1 MKFGTTQT
9 SRIDSG
15 SNRNNASRKLG
26 SSFQNAHST
35 LAKIS
40 RRRISAACARVGAL
54 ESGFTVEPCATINS
68 VPFGLRSTLT
78 ILPQRTRRAQRSGSP
93 NSLRDLWASVVNLW
107 FVKFRTYKNTDLRV
121 SEVGFGLWTISTGW
135 WGNFTEGEA
144 IALMHKAFDL
154 GITLFDAADTYGNG
168 LSEELIAKAFPN
180 QRDEIVIA
188 TKVGYDFVH
197 HGEARGRGQREIPQ
211 DSSPEAITRATEAA
225 LKRLKTDR
233 IDLLQLHNIRMEQVS
248 DDALW
253 KTLEKLK
260 AEGKV
265 RYYGIALGP
274 AIGWLYEG
282 VNSICER
289 DLTSVQHI
297 YNMLEQHPWRAF
309 HDAATDAGK
318 NTMFLIR
325 VTHSSGML
333 EGKYT
338 SETKFPPTDHRSHRP
353 RSWLLNGVKKVDQLR
368 LLENAER
375 TLGQAALQ
383 WLLADDRVAST
394 LPNIYNEEQLVE
406 FAKAPDTAPLTS
418 DDMVKIEELYSAN
431 FGLEEEPPKFKG
443 TMELPK
449 ETAAV

>member
-1 MKFGTTQT
+1 M
-9 SRIDSG
+9 R
-15 SNRNNASRKLG
+15 
-26 SSFQNAHST
+26 
-35 LAKIS
+35 
-40 RRRISAACARVGAL
+40 
-54 ESGFTVEPCATINS
+54 
-68 VPFGLRSTLT
+68 
-78 ILPQRTRRAQRSGSP
+78 
-93 NSLRDLWASVVNLW
+93 
-107 FVKFRTYKNTDLRV
+107 FRTYKNTDLTV

-144 IALMHKAFDL
+144 ITLMHKAFDL

-168 LSEELIAKAFPN
+168 LSEELIAKAFPS

-197 HGEARGRGQREIPQ
+197 YGEARGRGQREIPQ
-211 DSSPEAITRATEAA
+211 DFSPDAITRATNAA
-225 LKRLKTDR
+225 LKRLRTDR
-233 IDLLQLHNIRMEQVS
+233 IDLLQLHNIRMEQVY

-260 AEGKV
+260 NEGKV
-265 RYYGIALGP
+265 RHYGIALGP

-282 VNSICER
+282 VNCIRER
-289 DLTSVQHI
+289 DVTSVQHI
-297 YNMLEQHPWRAF
+297 YNMLEQHPGRAI
-309 HDAATDAGK
+309 HDAATDTAK

-338 SETKFPPTDHRSHRP
+338 AETTFPPTDHRSHRP
-353 RSWLLNGVKKVDQLR
+353 RTWLLNGIRKVEQLR
-368 LLENAER
+368 FLENSKR

-406 FAKAPDTAPLTS
+406 FARAPDCQPLTA
-418 DDMVKIEELYSAN
+418 DDMARIEELYSEN
-431 FGLEEEPPKFKG
+431 FGVEEAPAKFKG
-443 TMELPK
+443 TMELSK
-449 ETAAV
+449 ETAAA

>member
-1 MKFGTTQT
+1 M
-9 SRIDSG
+9 
-15 SNRNNASRKLG
+15 N
-26 SSFQNAHST
+26 
-35 LAKIS
+35 
-40 RRRISAACARVGAL
+40 
-54 ESGFTVEPCATINS
+54 
-68 VPFGLRSTLT
+68 
-78 ILPQRTRRAQRSGSP
+78 
-93 NSLRDLWASVVNLW
+93 
-107 FVKFRTYKNTDLRV
+107 FRTYKNTDLRV

-180 QRDEIVIA
+180 QRDQIAIA

-197 HGEARGRGQREIPQ
+197 YGEARGRGQREIPQ
-211 DSSPEAITRATEAA
+211 DFSPDAITRATDAA

-233 IDLLQLHNIRMEQVS
+233 IDLLQLHNIRMEQVY

-253 KTLEKLK
+253 VALDKLK
-260 AEGKV
+260 ASGKV

-282 VNSICER
+282 VNCIRQR
-289 DLTSVQHI
+289 DVTSVQHI
-297 YNMLEQHPWRAF
+297 YNILEQHPGRAIQ
-309 HDAATDAGK
+309 DAADDDKDA
-318 NTMFLIR
+318 MFLVR

-338 SETKFPPTDHRSHRP
+338 AETTFPPGDHRSHRP
-353 RSWLLNGVKKVDQLR
+353 RSWLLNGVKKVEQLR
-368 LLENAER
+368 FLENSER

-406 FAKAPDTAPLTS
+406 FAKAPDCPPLTQ
-418 DDMVKIEELYSAN
+418 DDMVKIESLYSEN
-431 FGLEEEPPKFKG
+431 FGIEEAPAKFKG
-443 TMELPK
+443 TMELA
-449 ETAAV
+449 EAAT

>member
-1 MKFGTTQT
+1 MHF
-9 SRIDSG
+9 RI
-15 SNRNNASRKLG
+15 
-26 SSFQNAHST
+26 
-35 LAKIS
+35 
-40 RRRISAACARVGAL
+40 
-54 ESGFTVEPCATINS
+54 
-68 VPFGLRSTLT
+68 
-78 ILPQRTRRAQRSGSP
+78 
-93 NSLRDLWASVVNLW
+93 
-107 FVKFRTYKNTDLRV
+107 YKDTDLTV

-211 DSSPEAITRATEAA
+211 DFSPEAIMCATDAA

-233 IDLLQLHNIRMEQVS
+233 IDLLQLHNIRMEQVD
-248 DDALW
+248 DDAVWTALG
-253 KTLEKLK
+253 KLK
-260 AEGKV
+260 SAGKI

-282 VNSICER
+282 TNCIRER
-289 DLTSVQHI
+289 DVTSVQHI
-297 YNMLEQHPWRAF
+297 YNILEQHPGRAIQ
-309 HDAATDAGK
+309 DAAMELGK
-318 NTMFLIR
+318 DTMFLIR

-338 SETKFPPTDHRSHRP
+338 AETTFPPTDHRSHRP
-353 RSWLLNGVKKVDQLR
+353 RSWLLNGVKKVEQLR
-368 LLENAER
+368 FLENSER

-406 FAKAPDTAPLTS
+406 FAKAPDCPPLTAG
-418 DDMVKIEELYSAN
+418 DMVKIEKLYSEN
-431 FGLEEEPPKFKG
+431 FGIEEAPPKFKG
-443 TMELPK
+443 TMEVPK
-449 ETAAV
+449 ETAAA

>member
-1 MKFGTTQT
+1 M
-9 SRIDSG
+9 R
-15 SNRNNASRKLG
+15 
-26 SSFQNAHST
+26 
-35 LAKIS
+35 
-40 RRRISAACARVGAL
+40 
-54 ESGFTVEPCATINS
+54 
-68 VPFGLRSTLT
+68 
-78 ILPQRTRRAQRSGSP
+78 
-93 NSLRDLWASVVNLW
+93 
-107 FVKFRTYKNTDLRV
+107 FRTYKNTDLTV

-180 QRDEIVIA
+180 QRDQIVIA

-211 DSSPEAITRATEAA
+211 DFSPEAITHATDAA
-225 LKRLKTDR
+225 LKRLNTDR
-233 IDLLQLHNIRMEQVS
+233 IDLLQLHNIRMEQVY

-253 KTLEKLK
+253 TTLEKLK
-260 AEGKV
+260 TEGKV

-282 VNSICER
+282 TNCIRER
-289 DLTSVQHI
+289 DVTSVQHI
-297 YNMLEQHPWRAF
+297 YNMLEQHPGRAI
-309 HDAATDAGK
+309 HDAATNTDK
-318 NTMFLIR
+318 DTMFLIR

-338 SETKFPPTDHRSHRP
+338 AETTFAPTDHRSHRP
-353 RSWLLNGVKKVDQLR
+353 RSWLLNGVKKIDRLR
-368 LLENAER
+368 FLESADR

-383 WLLADDRVAST
+383 WLLEDERVAST
-394 LPNIYNEEQLVE
+394 LPNIYEEAQLIE
-406 FAKAPDTAPLTS
+406 FAKAPECPPLTS
-418 DDMVKIEELYSAN
+418 DEMEKIAELYEEN
-431 FGLEEEPPKFKG
+431 FGVEREEPKFKG
-443 TMELPK
+443 TMELPEAA

>member
-1 MKFGTTQT
+1 M
-9 SRIDSG
+9 R
-15 SNRNNASRKLG
+15 
-26 SSFQNAHST
+26 
-35 LAKIS
+35 
-40 RRRISAACARVGAL
+40 
-54 ESGFTVEPCATINS
+54 
-68 VPFGLRSTLT
+68 
-78 ILPQRTRRAQRSGSP
+78 
-93 NSLRDLWASVVNLW
+93 
-107 FVKFRTYKNTDLRV
+107 FRTYKNTDLTV

-144 IALMHKAFDL
+144 VALMHKAFDL
-154 GITLFDAADTYGNG
+154 GMTLFDAADTYGNG

-180 QRDEIVIA
+180 QRDQIVIA

-211 DSSPEAITRATEAA
+211 DFSPEAIRRATDAA

-233 IDLLQLHNIRMEQVS
+233 IDLLQLHNIRMEQVY

-253 KTLEKLK
+253 KTLETLK
-260 AEGKV
+260 SEGKV

-274 AIGWLYEG
+274 AIGWLYEA
-282 VNSICER
+282 VNCIRER

-297 YNMLEQHPWRAF
+297 YNMLEQHPGRAF
-309 HDAATDAGK
+309 RDAATEAGK
-318 NTMFLIR
+318 DTMFLIR

-338 SETKFPPTDHRSHRP
+338 AETKFPPSDHRSHRP
-353 RSWLLNGVKKVDQLR
+353 RSWLLNGVKKVEQLR
-368 LLENAER
+368 FLENAER

-418 DDMVKIEELYSAN
+418 DDMAKIEELYSAN
-431 FGLEEEPPKFKG
+431 FGIEEEPPKFKG

-449 ETAAV
+449 ETAAA